1 MGTGDTLASMRYEV
15 HVAAHGEAEASRF
28 ELEPDEPLSGGDLIR
43 QFSMVYRVKRVQQLD
58 PSESGEFDA
67 IVEAVWV
74 AGPAQAG

>member
-1 MGTGDTLASMRYEV
+1 MRYEV
-15 HVAAHGEAEASRF
+15 HVAAHGEAEESRF

-43 QFSMVYRVKRVQQLD
+43 RFSMVYRVKRVQQLD

-74 AGPAQAG
+74 AGPAQAEYG